1 MTLKDMHGG
10 NGPGWHGLKL
20 VIHFEERSY
29 MRVTYQNHLLMVVTC
44 RHEIVGVVTEVGS
57 NVTKFKVGDRVGA
70 GYVAESCEKC
80 EACSENMESMCQS
93 KAGVIR
99 VFNAIAKDGTITRGG
114 FSDIM
119 VSNQR

>member
-1 MTLKDMHGG
+1 
-10 NGPGWHGLKL
+10 
-20 VIHFEERSY
+20 
-29 MRVTYQNHLLMVVTC
+29 MVVTC

-70 GYVAESCEKC
+70 GYLAESCENC
-80 EACSENMESMCQS
+80 EACKEKVESMCQS
-93 KAGVIR
+93 GAGGGKR

-119 VSNQR
+119 VSNQRYVGW

>member
-1 MTLKDMHGG
+1 MHVC
-10 NGPGWHGLKL
+10 NGPGWHRPKL
-20 VIHFEERSY
+20 VMYFEERSY
-29 MRVTYQNHLLMVVTC
+29 MRVTYPNHLLTVVTC

-70 GYVAESCEKC
+70 GYCAEACENC
-80 EACSENMESMCQS
+80 EACNEKMESMCES
-93 KAGVIR
+93 KDGAKR
-99 VFNAIAKDGTITRGG
+99 VFNAILKDGTISRGG